1 MKVLVLHTLPPEATE
16 PGRRIAEFDLLSS
29 AEGVGAALPGAAVC
43 AVRGEIREILDL
55 LARHAPDV
63 VFNLCEAP
71 LGRPQLEAHVAALFE
86 WAGVRFTG
94 SGSQALALCRRKDLT
109 KAVLAGAGVR
119 VPRAGVFPCIVKPA
133 AEDGSAF
140 LHADSVCT
148 DEAEAA
154 RVLARL
160 PGPAMV
166 EEFLPGREFAVSL
179 WGRSDP
185 DYVSIGETA
194 FLGEV
199 RLRTY
204 AGKWYEEHEDYRNTP
219 LVYDSGIDAALFE
232 AVAGAA
238 KDAWRATGLRG
249 YARIDV
255 RLGPDGLPC
264 VLDVN
269 PNPALNPGVGVHRA
283 AEEIGWTWEE
293 FVRCQVNWAS

>member
-1 MKVLVLHTLPPEATE
+1 MKVLVLHTLAPESTD
-16 PGRRIAEFDLLSS
+16 PGRSTEEFDLLSS
-29 AEGVGAALPGAAVC
+29 AECVASELPGAAVC
-43 AVRGEIREILDL
+43 GVRGEIREILDAL
-55 LARHAPDV
+55 DHHAPDV

-71 LGRPQLEAHVAALFE
+71 LGKPQFEAHAAGLLE

-94 SGSQALALCRRKDLT
+94 SGSETLALCRRKDLT

-140 LHADSVCT
+140 LHADSVCA
-148 DEAEAA
+148 DEGEAA
-154 RVLARL
+154 RAVSRL
-160 PGPAMV
+160 RGPAVV

-179 WGRSDP
+179 WGRTDP
-185 DYVSIGETA
+185 EYVSIGETI

-199 RLRTY
+199 RLNTY
-204 AGKWYEEHEDYRNTP
+204 AGKWDTEHEEYRNTP
-219 LVYDSGIDAALFE
+219 LVYNGEIDGALLD

-238 KDAWRATGLRG
+238 KGAWRATGIRG

-269 PNPALNPGVGVHRA
+269 PNPALNPEVGVHRA
-283 AEEIGWTWEE
+283 AEEIGWSWEE
-293 FVRCQVNWAS
+293 FVKCQVNWAL